1 MEATMKAYRFVSWGQ
16 APVLEDVPAPEPGPG
31 QVLVRVGGAGVCR
44 GDVDVTRHWRPD
56 VLPWAWKLP
65 FTLGHEVAGWV
76 EEVGPG
82 VDTVRAG
89 EAVLVYGPCGCGR
102 CRPCLSGL
110 ENRCEQMPGSF
121 SAVGLGHDGGMAEY
135 VLVPSAHHLVPL
147 GDLDPSIAAPLAD
160 AALTPYQAIKSLLPQ
175 LVPGTSAVVIGV
187 GGLGHLAIQLLRAL
201 SPATVV
207 AVSRS
212 DESLELAAA
221 AGADH
226 AVRAGTNTVEQVR
239 ARTGRSGG
247 TVVLDCVGSEA
258 TLALAAAVAAGAGAI
273 KVLGTGM
280 GVLPFHTFALP
291 LECSVSIGFW
301 GGLGE
306 LAEVVALAQTGRLR
320 TSVQRY
326 PLSRVAE
333 AYDDLVAGRIHG
345 RAVVVPEGSDR

>member
-1 MEATMKAYRFVSWGQ
+1 MKAYQFVSWGQ
-16 APVLEDVPAPEPGPG
+16 APVLVDVPTPEPGPG

-44 GDVDVTRHWRPD
+44 GDLDVTRRWSPD
-56 VLPWAWKLP
+56 LLPWAWKLP

-76 EEVGPG
+76 AEVGAG
-82 VDTVRAG
+82 VESVHPG

-102 CRPCLSGL
+102 CRACLSGL
-110 ENRCEQMPGSF
+110 ENRCQHMPGNF
-121 SAVGLGHDGGMAEY
+121 SAVGLGHDGGMAEF
-135 VLVPSAHHLVPL
+135 VLVPSAHHLVRL
-147 GDLDPSIAAPLAD
+147 GQLDPAAAAPLAD
-160 AALTPYQAIKSLLPQ
+160 AALTPYQAIKGVLGQ

-187 GGLGHLAIQLLRAL
+187 GGLGHMAIQILKAL
-201 SPATVV
+201 SPASIV

-212 DESLELAAA
+212 DESLELATA

-226 AVRAGTNTVEQVR
+226 AVRADANPVAEVR
-239 ARTGRSGG
+239 TRTGRGG
-247 TVVLDCVGSEA
+247 ATLVVDCVGSEE
-258 TLALAAAVAAGAGAI
+258 TLSLAAGVAAGGGVI

-306 LAEVVALAQTGRLR
+306 LAEVVALAEGGHLR
-320 TSVQRY
+320 TSVQRF

-333 AYDDLVAGRIHG
+333 AYDELMAGRIRG
-345 RAVVVPEGSDR
+345 RAVVVPGGREP